1 MALDTAAKR
10 YSMLSFLKES
20 FGMRVPQATDMDSA
34 SDRLNELT
42 LYGGLAAGGGGGTGT
57 VPRRRRRA
65 SFWRRSRRRR

>member
-20 FGMRVPQATDMDSA
+20 FGMRVPQATNMDSA

-42 LYGGLAAGGGGGTGT
+42 LYGGLAGGGTGT